1 MEGRQEAAKAA
12 PEAHDAAESGGEE
25 EGVASNQQH
34 AGKSWADEEEEL
46 PAIGFCTCA
55 CGGLSCLS
63 WSFLVFLLC
72 IAVRIVSHNLRDA
85 LLLPG
90 FFVAPMLVLY
100 VFYWRKLRHQIP
112 VDLVL
117 QVCQICIYAA

>member
-1 MEGRQEAAKAA
+1 MYEDGRHEGHA
-12 PEAHDAAESGGEE
+12 PAHDAAESGGEE
-25 EGVASNQQH
+25 EGVGAHRQH

-46 PAIGFCTCA
+46 PAIGFCAPCA

-63 WSFLVFLLC
+63 WAFLVFLLC
-72 IAVRIVSHNLRDA
+72 IVIRIVVHNPQDA
-85 LLLPG
+85 ALLPG

-117 QVCQICIYAA
+117 QVCRHVRII